1 MTTAITVARPYAQA
15 VFASAKNAAADAGLD
30 AWSQAL
36 ALLDGVAA
44 TPNVR
49 ALLSSPILSASHKA
63 EQLIRVLG
71 DAVFE
76 RAHSLVRSLATH
88 HRLPLL
94 PAVRQEFEALKW
106 QHQQTLHLELT
117 SAFALD
123 DTARAALQD
132 GLERQFQRK
141 IVMTEATDPS
151 LIGGV
156 VIRTQDVVIDAS
168 LRGRLNQLA
177 KRLRA
182 SI

>member
-1 MTTAITVARPYAQA
+1 MATAMTVARPYAKA
-15 VFASAKNAAADAGLD
+15 VFASAKTAAADAGLD
-30 AWSQAL
+30 VWSQAF
-36 ALLDGVAA
+36 ALLNGVIAA
-44 TPNVR
+44 PNVR
-49 ALLSSPILSASHKA
+49 ALLSSPILSTSHKA

-71 DAVFE
+71 DAMFE
-76 RAHSLVRSLATH
+76 RAQNLVRTLAAH
-88 HRLPLL
+88 HRLLLL
-94 PAVRQEFEALKW
+94 PAVRQEFETLKW

-123 DTARAALQD
+123 DAARAALQD
-132 GLERQFQRK
+132 GLEHQFQRK
-141 IVMTEATDPS
+141 IVMAEATDPS

-177 KRLRA
+177 KRLRT